1 MVRLGII
8 WFTLY
13 LIPGVPAGYGQESDA
28 FSDDGYSH
36 VLESYVDELGRVD
49 YRSLQSDPG
58 DLQSYLMQME
68 NLDRSEYESWSA
80 ADRIAFW
87 INAYNSLT
95 LKVIID
101 HYPVKASL
109 IGSLRYPSSS
119 IRQIPGVWKKI
130 TFQVMERD
138 LTLDHIEHEILRKEF
153 NEPRIHMALVCAA
166 LSCPFLNQ
174 EPYEGA
180 RLDQQLD
187 DQTVR
192 FLSESSN
199 FRIDRNRNRVLLS
212 SIFEWFGE
220 DFIDL
225 FGPESG
231 YSGHSSQER
240 AVLHFIS
247 RFLSDQDSNFLAS
260 GSYRVRYLDYD
271 WTLNDRIYQ

>member
-1 MVRLGII
+1 MD
-8 WFTLY
+8 
-13 LIPGVPAGYGQESDA
+13 GQ
-28 FSDDGYSH
+28 
-36 VLESYVDELGRVD
+36 GRVD
-49 YRSLQSDPG
+49 YSSLKSEPGELRSFLEE
-58 DLQSYLMQME
+58 ME

-80 ADRIAFW
+80 ADRNAFW

-130 TFQVMERD
+130 TFPIMGRD

-180 RLDQQLD
+180 RLEQQLD

-199 FRIDRNRNRVLLS
+199 FRIDRNRNRVFLS

-220 DFIDL
+220 DFLDR
-225 FGPESG
+225 FSPEGG
-231 YSGHSSQER
+231 YAGHNSEEK

-247 RFLSDQDSNFLAS
+247 KYLSELDSNYLETS
-260 GSYRVRYLDYD
+260 RYRLRYIDYD